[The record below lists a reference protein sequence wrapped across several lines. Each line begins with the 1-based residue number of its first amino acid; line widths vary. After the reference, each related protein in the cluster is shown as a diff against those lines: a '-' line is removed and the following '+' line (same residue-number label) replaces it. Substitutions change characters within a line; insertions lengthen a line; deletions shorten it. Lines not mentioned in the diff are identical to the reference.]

1 VSTTDDEDRYP
12 GFKGRRLLASLPH
25 TTKKKK
31 APTIRRD
38 QKSQRGGGENNEG
51 DGEEEGSEESDGS
64 SDSSSVASF
73 TRGFDGDCDDLISD
87 GGGENPDKI
96 GEKHKNDQAVH
107 SNGCPNGQKRTSGNN
122 ETVTAEALWQKA
134 LCQQQQKMNPSSS
147 AYVIGGDL
155 RAQNSSQVS

>member
-25 TTKKKK
+25 TKKKK

-38 QKSQRGGGENNEG
+38 QKSQRGGGENN
-51 DGEEEGSEESDGS
+51 DVEEEGSEESDGS

-87 GGGENPDKI
+87 GSGENPDKK
-96 GEKHKNDQAVH
+96 GEHKNDGQSFDQTIPVH
-107 SNGCPNGQKRTSGNN
+107 SNGGSNGQPPFSGGMPKSSPLFTSYIQIPRDYYP
-122 ETVTAEALWQKA
+122 W
-134 LCQQQQKMNPSSS
+134 
-147 AYVIGGDL
+147 
-155 RAQNSSQVS
+155 